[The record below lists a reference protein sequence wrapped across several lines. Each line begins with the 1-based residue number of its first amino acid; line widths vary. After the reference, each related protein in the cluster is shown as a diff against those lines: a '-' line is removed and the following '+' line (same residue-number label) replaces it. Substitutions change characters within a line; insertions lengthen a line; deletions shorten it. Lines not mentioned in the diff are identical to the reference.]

1 MENISYLSKHGEKNS
16 QRRSFRYSDRE
27 LFDLYADEIYVGKGC
42 YRLYFTCS
50 ILDGLISDG
59 LISRQQADRVSK
71 KYKIQEG
78 RVDVTVANTCGKNK
92 KNFKKWRNGKSCLVF
107 KGKKLMGFF

>member
-1 MENISYLSKHGEKNS
+1 MQERTNGKHKLFIKAWEKNS

-27 LFDLYADEIYVGKGC
+27 LFDLYADEIYVVGKGC
-42 YRLYFTCS
+42 YRLYFTCG

-71 KYKIQEG
+71 
-78 RVDVTVANTCGKNK
+78 RV
-92 KNFKKWRNGKSCLVF
+92 
-107 KGKKLMGFF
+107 